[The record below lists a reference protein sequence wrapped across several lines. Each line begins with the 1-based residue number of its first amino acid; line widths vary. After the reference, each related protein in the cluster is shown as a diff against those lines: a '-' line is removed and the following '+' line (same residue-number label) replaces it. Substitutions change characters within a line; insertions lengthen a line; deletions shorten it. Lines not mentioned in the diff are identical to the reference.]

1 MHGNRDERDRSIS
14 RTEQGILADVI
25 VATAMAQ
32 SPAQEVDAGLLIYRV
47 GNGPEVLLVQP
58 GGPFWSKKNG
68 RTWSIPKGVVEPGD
82 VLAAARRQFTN
93 DTGLVADGDF
103 LTLAPI
109 EQKGGKI
116 LQGFAVECD
125 LDLRQFRSSEFS
137 LEWPPRLRPFRKISR
152 DRTDSIFRS
161 SLGGAENPAA
171 SMAAA
176 SGNIGDARLE
186 PAPERAKMMRRSI
199 ADRSGRTA
207 PYFRKAAE

>member
-1 MHGNRDERDRSIS
+1 MWRTLNMRGLRSANSPGSSMHGNRDERDRPVS
-14 RTEQGILADVI
+14 RAEQRILADVI
-25 VATAMAQ
+25 ATMMAQ

-82 VLAAARRQFTN
+82 VLAAVRRQFTN

-137 LEWPPRLRPFRKISR
+137 LEWPPASGRFERFPEIEQIQYFDLRLAVQKILPPQWPLLLEISETLGWSLRPREQK
-152 DRTDSIFRS
+152 
-161 SLGGAENPAA
+161 
-171 SMAAA
+171 
-176 SGNIGDARLE
+176 
-186 PAPERAKMMRRSI
+186 
-199 ADRSGRTA
+199 
-207 PYFRKAAE
+207 